1 MSYSLTVDGQKTQVL
16 TVNSGDPQILTVDNQ
31 TYNLSL
37 ARTGGQGSKGNSVT
51 AASIDSNNHLVI
63 TVSDSVGNVV
73 ETIDAGSMTPSMVEV
88 ISLDAMTDVT
98 ITAVQE
104 GDFLQY
110 DGATSQFVNHSL
122 TTSKLSDVD
131 NLGLADGAMYVYDGS
146 TNKHTAT
153 TQIRN
158 SNTTIIG
165 GSF

>member
-1 MSYSLTVDGQKTQVL
+1 MSYSLTIDGQKPQVL

-51 AASIDSNNHLVI
+51 AASIDANNHLII
-63 TVSDSVGNVV
+63 TVSDSAGTIV

-88 ISLDAMTDVT
+88 ISIDAMTDVT

-104 GDFLQY
+104 GDVLQY
-110 DGATSQFVNHSL
+110 DSSTSQFVNHSL
-122 TTSKLSDVD
+122 TTSRISDID
-131 NLGLADGAMYVYDGS
+131 NTNLADGAMYVYNGT

-153 TQIRN
+153 TQISN
-158 SNTTIIG
+158 SNTTITG